1 MAQQSLK
8 DFLSQNQK
16 VLSITIDYQ
25 SSTLHIEPLLINSGE
40 RDNINLSVDRE
51 YTPTPKDKIYIYP
64 ESGVPRFKV
73 KEYCVKNKI
82 SLVKDFSRAN
92 AKFLNVDNF
101 INKRIETKYFIA
113 VRKNVFINF
122 LNRNTGHMS
131 KDNEEVVRNDNTGI
145 YLISNYYYHHFEYN
159 RSNIFK
165 STLPSAER
173 DVKFSLNP
181 AYESYMCQISVI
193 KPECLLELEDVSN
206 DNTLHS
212 HQELVLKLS
221 SGMVFDAT
229 VYKDIKRLFE
239 STDKNN
245 HVLAME
251 AMANS
256 DFRLSAVYLLLL
268 FKEYG
273 NEIYAAP
280 NRNHVNFKALRSYF
294 EIDKYVDLDGIVTRL
309 KNKGLDSKEN
319 LNLLIPEIITQL
331 NEDKNIHNFT
341 VTQVE
346 YNGEEQEEIFEDS
359 DEENES
365 EPIVLERDDQGNP
378 LMSATM
384 VLMDLGNSE
393 NQSNGGQNTP
403 GT

>member
-1 MAQQSLK
+1 M
-8 DFLSQNQK
+8 
-16 VLSITIDYQ
+16 SIFFDYKG
-25 SSTLHIEPLLINSGE
+25 SRLTVEPLLINSGE
-40 RDNINLSVDRE
+40 RANINLSADRE
-51 YTPTPKDKIYIYP
+51 YTPTPKDKIFIYP

-92 AKFLNVDNF
+92 AKFINVDNF
-101 INKRIETKYFIA
+101 IDKRIETKYFIA

-122 LNRNTGHMS
+122 LDRNAGFMS
-131 KDNEEVVRNDNTGI
+131 KEDEEIVRNDNTGI
-145 YLISNYYYHHFEYN
+145 YLIDNYYYYHFEYN
-159 RSNIFK
+159 RSNLFK

-173 DVKFSLNP
+173 DIKFSLNP

-193 KPECLLELEDVSN
+193 KPEYLSELEDVSN
-206 DNTLHS
+206 DNTLYPHE
-212 HQELVLKLS
+212 ELVLKLS

-239 STDKNN
+239 STDKSN

-268 FKEYG
+268 CKEYG
-273 NEIYAAP
+273 NEIHNTP
-280 NRNHVNFKALRSYF
+280 SRNHVNFKALRSYF
-294 EIDKYVDLDGIVTRL
+294 EVDKYINVDGIVTRL

-319 LNLLIPEIITQL
+319 LNLMIPEIITQL

-346 YNGEEQEEIFEDS
+346 YNGEVQEEIFEDS

-393 NQSNGGQNTP
+393 TQTNGGQNTP
-403 GT
+403 GI

>member
-1 MAQQSLK
+1 M
-8 DFLSQNQK
+8 
-16 VLSITIDYQ
+16 SITFDYQ
-25 SSTLHIEPLLINSGE
+25 SNTLHVESLLINSNQ
-40 RDNINLSVDRE
+40 RSSINLSADRT
-51 YTPTPKDKIYIYP
+51 YTPTSKDKIFIYP

-92 AKFLNVDNF
+92 AKFINVDNF
-101 INKRIETKYFIA
+101 IDKRIETAYFIA

-122 LNRNTGHMS
+122 LDRNAGRMS

-145 YLISNYYYHHFEYN
+145 YLISNYYYNHFEYN
-159 RSNIFK
+159 RNNLFK

-173 DVKFSLNP
+173 DIKFSLNP
-181 AYESYMCQISVI
+181 NYESYLCQISVI
-193 KPECLLELEDVSN
+193 KPEYLKELEDVSN
-206 DNTLHS
+206 DTTLYPHE
-212 HQELVLKLS
+212 ELVLKLS

-239 STDKNN
+239 SADKSN

-273 NEIYAAP
+273 DEIYAAP

-294 EIDKYVDLDGIVTRL
+294 EVDKYINVDGIVTRL

-341 VTQVE
+341 VTQVT
-346 YNGEEQEEIFEDS
+346 YNGEVQEEIFEDS

-393 NQSNGGQNTP
+393 TQSNGGQNTP
-403 GT
+403 GI